1 MEYNVTVEETMTT
14 SSEEDVQPIPSRRE
28 IEEAV
33 IQLVEANRAR
43 CLWFAAPDYLPTT
56 DAERLRALQH
66 VERHGDRKAFVRA
79 RELREWRKSS

>member
-1 MEYNVTVEETMTT
+1 MSTVEETMTT

-28 IEEAV
+28 IKEAV

-56 DAERLRALQH
+56 DAEAAPCASTRRA
-66 VERHGDRKAFVRA
+66 A
-79 RELREWRKSS
+79 RRS